1 MKCNMGTIDR
11 YIRATMG
18 IAFAVYAAMTL
29 NPILAIPILIVTYTV
44 VTRWCLLYHFLGINT
59 GCHLKDDHT
68 AKGGRNNLI
77 EGLSIS
83 LVFLLLLF
91 IIYLIARY
99 LNI

>member
-11 YIRATMG
+11 YIRATIG
-18 IAFAVYAAMTL
+18 IALAVYAAMTL
-29 NPILAIPILIVTYTV
+29 NPIIALPILIVTYTV
-44 VTRWCLLYHFLGINT
+44 VTRWCLLYHFMGINT
-59 GCHLKDDHT
+59 GCHMKDNNT